1 MYREIERL
9 LIDDEDFSVKQTLGH
24 PFRVFKIKGVG
35 SIVEELIA
43 KTATFMPPLK
53 LVYKKVLEED
63 SKSLKDQGIS
73 SEEIYGRIAR
83 MWASL
88 IREWH
93 AYYMILEE
101 GYKFGLNSD
110 IIIRNDILDLVKGI
124 DVYIL
129 NEKNKDE
136 SFKLDI
142 LQSTKRAKEFRDY
155 KDTKHYKDYDIKG
168 KRYQILIGYD
178 MPETTKTVNGWYL
191 LKESYAERIIK
202 YYLKTIGMK

>member
-9 LIDDEDFSVKQTLGH
+9 LKEDNKFNIKQTLGY
-24 PFRVFKIKGVG
+24 PFKVFKITGVG
-35 SIVEELIA
+35 SIMEELIA
-43 KTATFMPPLK
+43 KTATFIPPLH
-53 LVYKKVLEED
+53 LVYKMVLE
-63 SKSLKDQGIS
+63 KDRVNLEAQDIS

-88 IREWH
+88 VREWH

-101 GYKFGLNSD
+101 GYKYGLNSD
-110 IIIRNDILDLVKGI
+110 TIIRNDILDLVKGI

-129 NEKNKDE
+129 NRKYKDE
-136 SFKLDI
+136 SLKLDI

-168 KRYQILIGYD
+168 KRYQILLGYD
-178 MPETTKTVNGWYL
+178 MPETTKVVNGWYL

-202 YYLKTIGMK
+202 YYLKTIGIK

>member
-9 LIDDEDFSVKQTLGH
+9 LKEDENFNIKQALGH
-24 PFRVFKIKGVG
+24 PFRVFKIAGVG
-35 SIVEELIA
+35 SIVEDLIA
-43 KTATFMPPLK
+43 RTATFMPPLK
-53 LVYKKVLEED
+53 LIHKTVLE
-63 SKSLKDQGIS
+63 KDRANLEAQDIS
-73 SEEIYGRIAR
+73 DEEIYGRIAR

-101 GYKFGLNSD
+101 GYKHGLNSD
-110 IIIRNDILDLVKGI
+110 TIIRNDILDLVKGI
-124 DVYIL
+124 DIYIL
-129 NEKNKDE
+129 NKKNEDE
-136 SFKLDI
+136 SLKLDV

-168 KRYQILIGYD
+168 KRYQILLGHD
-178 MPETTKTVNGWYL
+178 MPETTKVVNGWYL